1 MAQLRHSLGSP
12 GEDVPIA
19 EHHSW
24 VESVSTWAR
33 PLPLRESLVGTSPK
47 SQEEV
52 SDPGIFYSAT
62 LIFLHRPLTAGKD
75 MASMLAESRN
85 KGEGC

>member
-1 MAQLRHSLGSP
+1 MQVKGEDRKRMAQLRHSLGSP

-47 SQEEV
+47 SQDEV

-62 LIFLHRPLTAGKD
+62 LIFLHRP
-75 MASMLAESRN
+75 
-85 KGEGC
+85 